1 MFHVSWFYKE
11 ESIINANF
19 VKEGFFNTN
28 SNAFLLKGL
37 WPFDYDCSNMF
48 FQTSNSKGK
57 LKRLRH
63 HDTSNT
69 ENPCFKR

>member
-1 MFHVSWFYKE
+1 MFHVSLFYKE

-37 WPFDYDCSNMF
+37 WPFDYDYLNMF
-48 FQTSNSKGK
+48 FQNIK
-57 LKRLRH
+57 
-63 HDTSNT
+63 
-69 ENPCFKR
+69 FKRKIKKAAPPRHS